1 MRLPDFSFAGTMRPE
16 ILARAA
22 EFNSYIQNV
31 TQENFIKIGVAGK
44 GEPVYLPAILDSI
57 EVSDGLLVDEA
68 GSEGKSG
75 SVKIISGWADC
86 DVSVNLTLIDIPLV
100 ESGSNT
106 VTPNKTRFDC
116 LKEIAQ
122 NFKRMENNRP
132 CVYTIQHPHIAA
144 WGVREFI
151 FVNLKS
157 SEARGKR
164 IISCTLEFDEFDSV
178 SGKSQDR
185 QLGVSQTAV
194 SVSKSENPVVG
205 DTTRRGLG
213 ALEQTYA
220 KM

>member
-1 MRLPDFSFAGTMRPE
+1 MKLDDFKFDGETHPV

-22 EFNSYIQNV
+22 EFNTYIQKV

-44 GEPVYLPAILDSI
+44 GEPEYLPAILDSV
-57 EVSDGLLVDEA
+57 EVSDALLVDEA
-68 GSEGKSG
+68 ESEGKSG

-86 DVSVNLTLIDIPLV
+86 DVSVNLTLIDIPV
-100 ESGSNT
+100 YDSIGNI
-106 VTPNKTRFDC
+106 TPNITRFDC

-122 NFKRMENNRP
+122 KFKRIENNRP

-144 WGVREFI
+144 WGIRDFV

-157 SEARGKR
+157 SESRGKR
-164 IISCTLEFDEFDSV
+164 IITCTLEFDEFDSA

-185 QLGVSQTAV
+185 QLGVSQTAGK
-194 SVSKSENPVVG
+194 VSKSENPIVG
-205 DTTRRGLG
+205 DKTRGGLG
-213 ALEQTYA
+213 ILEDTYA